1 MWDGKKFVTLYP
13 RWPPSDLRGIGLGL
27 SHLLIAAFAAS
38 RDWLDSVWIRLAA
51 SQHFGSRLK
60 HRTHYGVRSLPDD
73 LRRKYFDYLRIAVFK
88 RDPRTVLS
96 NFGPKPSFKGST
108 SF

>member
-1 MWDGKKFVTLYP
+1 MARSLSHWYP

-88 RDPRTVLS
+88 RDSAYGIKQLWPQTEL
-96 NFGPKPSFKGST
+96 
-108 SF
+108 